1 MTTSPVGLWPSPI
14 DRSNAPTIPTVE
26 PVLIPTVGTVGSLAS
41 IVQHMYE
48 SLQTICVRRKGVYL
62 AKLKASKCLIENSC
76 LYSCHRTQ
84 YLD

>member
-1 MTTSPVGLWPSPI
+1 MTTSPVRLCPSPI

-26 PVLIPTVGTVGSLAS
+26 PVWIPTVGTVGSLAS

-48 SLQTICVRRKGVYL
+48 SLQTICVRRI
-62 AKLKASKCLIENSC
+62 AKFTASKCFIENSC